1 MAVSSST
8 SATGSS
14 LDVASIVSQLMEVES
29 KPLTKLDSKISA
41 ATVKISTLGVFKG
54 HLSTFKAAIDDIQT
68 PANFSAWSAK
78 FSNDAT
84 ASAELATTA
93 TAGSYQ
99 LEVTQLAKPSI
110 WNVSGF
116 TTETAALSW
125 YNAAGQNSLRERAGA
140 TVLKSASGA
149 YVLSLK
155 AVNTGVAD
163 GFTVS
168 NASLTDPTTQA
179 VSEYQIAQDAQFKL
193 NGVPFTRA
201 TNKVA
206 DALTGVTLNLK
217 SVTSTSTSTSSPVT
231 LTVAQAESSAR
242 PKLVALVKAYNDLQS
257 FYKTQTQASADT
269 STRGV
274 LNSDFAVGS
283 MMREILTGLMMP
295 LTGVSGAAMTGQTD
309 LDLSAL
315 GIKLLDNGQLAVDD
329 ALLAKATTLQSRL
342 ANGLTIGYDTTTSKS
357 LSTRIT
363 EMFSSGGILQERIDN
378 EQKVQK
384 DLSVR
389 KTTLQEKLATIQA
402 RYTAQYAALDA
413 LLFKLQSTS
422 TSLKSA
428 LDGLTASQ
436 KNN

>member
-14 LDVASIVSQLMEVES
+14 LDVAGIVSQLMEVES
-29 KPLTKLDSKISA
+29 KPLTKLDNRIASS
-41 ATVKISTLGVFKG
+41 TVKISTLGLFKG
-54 HLSTFKAAIDDIQT
+54 HLSTLKSALDDLQN

-78 FSNDAT
+78 LSNDT
-84 ASAELATTA
+84 VASAELTA
-93 TAGSYQ
+93 TANAGSYQ
-99 LEVTQLAKPSI
+99 LDVVQLARPSI
-110 WNVSGF
+110 WNVTGF
-116 TTETAALSW
+116 ATEADALAW
-125 YNAAGQNSLRERAGA
+125 FNAAGQTTLRASAEA
-140 TVLKSASGA
+140 TVLKTANNQ

-155 AVNTGVAD
+155 ASDTGTAA

-168 NASLTDPTTQA
+168 NASLTSGLQA
-179 VSEYQIAQDAQFKL
+179 TEYQTARDAQFNL
-193 NGVPFTRA
+193 NGVSFTRA
-201 TNKVA
+201 TNSVS

-217 SVTSTSTSTSSPVT
+217 ATTSSPVT
-231 LTVAQAESSAR
+231 LTVAQAESSAK
-242 PKLVALVKAYNDLQS
+242 PKLDALVKAYNDLQS
-257 FYKTQTQASADT
+257 FYKTQSQASAEA

-295 LTGVSGAAMTGQTD
+295 VTGVSGAALTGQT
-309 LDLSAL
+309 DLSAL
-315 GIKLLDNGQLAVDD
+315 GIKLQDNGQLAVDTT
-329 ALLAKATTLQSRL
+329 LLSKATTLQSRL
-342 ANGLTIGYDTTTSKS
+342 ANGLTIGYDTSSSKN

-363 EMFSSGGILQERIDN
+363 EMFSSGGVLQERIDN
-378 EQKVQK
+378 EQKVQA
-384 DLSVR
+384 DLSSR
-389 KTTLQEKLATIQA
+389 KTTLQDKLATIQA

-436 KNN
+436 RNN

>member
-14 LDVASIVSQLMEVES
+14 LDVAGIVSQLMEVES
-29 KPLTKLDSKISA
+29 KPLTKLDNRITSS
-41 ATVKISTLGVFKG
+41 TVKISTLGVFKG
-54 HLSTFKAAIDDIQT
+54 HLSTFKAALDDLQN
-68 PANFSAWSAK
+68 PANFSAWSVK
-78 FSNDAT
+78 LSNDT
-84 ASAELATTA
+84 VASAELTA
-93 TAGSYQ
+93 TASAGSYQ
-99 LEVTQLAKPSI
+99 LDVVQLARPSI

-116 TTETAALSW
+116 TTEADALSW
-125 YNAAGQNSLRERAGA
+125 YNAAGQTALRGSAEA
-140 TVLKSASGA
+140 TVLKTANNQ

-155 AVNTGVAD
+155 ASITGTAA

-168 NASLTDPTTQA
+168 NASLTAGLQA
-179 VSEYQIAQDAQFKL
+179 TEYQTARDAQFNL
-193 NGVPFTRA
+193 NGVSFTRA
-201 TNKVA
+201 TNTVS
-206 DALTGVTLNLK
+206 DALTGVTLNLN
-217 SVTSTSTSTSSPVT
+217 TATTSPVT
-231 LTVAQAESSAR
+231 LTVAQAESSAK
-242 PKLVALVKAYNDLQS
+242 PKLDALVKAYNDLQS
-257 FYKTQTQASADT
+257 FYKTQSQASADA

-295 LTGVSGAAMTGQTD
+295 MTGVSGAALTGQT
-309 LDLSAL
+309 DLSAL
-315 GIKLLDNGQLAVDD
+315 GIKLQDNGQLAVDTT
-329 ALLAKATTLQSRL
+329 LLSKATTLQSRL
-342 ANGLTIGYDTTTSKS
+342 ANGLTIGYDASSSKN

-363 EMFSSGGILQERIDN
+363 EMFSSGGVLQERIDN
-378 EQKVQK
+378 EQKVQTN
-384 DLSVR
+384 LSSR
-389 KTTLQEKLATIQA
+389 KTTLQDKLATIQA

>member
-29 KPLTKLDSKISA
+29 KPLNKLDSRISA
-41 ATVKISTLGVFKG
+41 STVKISKLGVFKVN
-54 HLSTFKAAIDDIQT
+54 LSTLQTALKDLQT
-68 PANFSAWSAK
+68 PANFAAWSAK
-78 FSNDAT
+78 LSNDSV

-99 LEVTQLAKPSI
+99 LDVGQLARPSI

-116 TTETAALSW
+116 TTEAAALSW
-125 YNAAGQNSLRERAGA
+125 YNDAGQTALRSSADA
-140 TVLKSASGA
+140 TVLQSATGQ

-155 AVNTGVAD
+155 AKSTGAAA
-163 GFTVS
+163 GFSIS
-168 NASLTDPTTQA
+168 NSALTAGLTA
-179 VSEYQIAQDAQFKL
+179 SEYQTSRDAQFNL
-193 NGVPFTRA
+193 NGVSFARS
-201 TNKVA
+201 TNTVT

-217 SVTSTSTSTSSPVT
+217 AVTTSPAT
-231 LTVAQAESSAR
+231 LTVSQAESSAR
-242 PKLVALVKAYNDLQS
+242 PKLDALVKAYNDLHT
-257 FYKTQTQASADT
+257 FYKTETQSSADA

-295 LTGVSGAAMTGQTD
+295 ITGVSGVALSGQT
-309 LDLSAL
+309 DLSAL
-315 GIKLLDNGQLAVDD
+315 GLKLKDNGQVAVDD
-329 ALLAKATTLQSRL
+329 SLLAKATTLQSRL
-342 ANGLTIGYDTTTSKS
+342 ASGLTIGFDTASGKD
-357 LSTRIT
+357 LSTRIS
-363 EMFSSGGILQERIDN
+363 EMFTSGGLLQERIDN
-378 EQKVQK
+378 EQKVQQ
-384 DLSVR
+384 DLNTR
-389 KTTLQEKLATIQA
+389 KTTLQDKLANIQA

-436 KNN
+436 NNN

>member
-14 LDVASIVSQLMEVES
+14 LDVAGIVSQLMEVES
-29 KPLTKLDSKISA
+29 KPLTKLDNRITSS
-41 ATVKISTLGVFKG
+41 TVKISTLGLFKG
-54 HLSTFKAAIDDIQT
+54 HLSTLKLALDDLQSSV
-68 PANFSAWSAK
+68 NFSAWSAK
-78 FSNDAT
+78 LSNDT
-84 ASAELATTA
+84 VASAELTA
-93 TAGSYQ
+93 TANAGSYQ
-99 LEVTQLAKPSI
+99 LDVLQLARPSI
-110 WNVSGF
+110 WNVTGF
-116 TTETAALSW
+116 ATEADALAW
-125 YNAAGQNSLRERAGA
+125 FNAAGQTTLRASAEA
-140 TVLKSASGA
+140 TVLKTANNQ

-155 AVNTGVAD
+155 ASNLGTAA

-168 NASLTDPTTQA
+168 NSSLTAGLQA
-179 VSEYQIAQDAQFKL
+179 TEYQTARDAQFNL
-193 NGVPFTRA
+193 NGVSFTRA
-201 TNKVA
+201 TNTVS

-217 SVTSTSTSTSSPVT
+217 AATSSPIT
-231 LTVAQAESSAR
+231 LTVAQAESSAK
-242 PKLVALVKAYNDLQS
+242 PKLDALVKAYNDLQS
-257 FYKTQTQASADT
+257 FYKTQSQASADA

-295 LTGVSGAAMTGQTD
+295 VTGVSGAALTGQT
-309 LDLSAL
+309 DLSAL
-315 GIKLLDNGQLAVDD
+315 GIKLQDNGQLAVDTT
-329 ALLAKATTLQSRL
+329 LLSQATTLQSRL
-342 ANGLTIGYDTTTSKS
+342 ANGLTIGYDASSSKN

-378 EQKVQK
+378 EQKVQA
-384 DLSVR
+384 DLSSR
-389 KTTLQEKLATIQA
+389 KTTLQDKLANIQA

>member
-14 LDVASIVSQLMEVES
+14 LDVASIVSQLMEVEN

-41 ATVKISTLGVFKG
+41 STVKISKLGVFKVN
-54 HLSTFKAAIDDIQT
+54 LSTLQTALKDLQT
-68 PANFSAWSAK
+68 PANFAAWSAK
-78 FSNDAT
+78 LSNDSV

-99 LEVTQLAKPSI
+99 LDVGQLARPSI

-116 TTETAALSW
+116 TTEAAALSW
-125 YNAAGQNSLRERAGA
+125 YNDAGQTSADA
-140 TVLKSASGA
+140 TVLQSATGQ

-155 AVNTGVAD
+155 AKSTGTAA
-163 GFTVS
+163 GFSIS
-168 NASLTDPTTQA
+168 NAALTA
-179 VSEYQIAQDAQFKL
+179 GLSASEYQTSRDAQFNL
-193 NGVPFTRA
+193 NGVSFARA
-201 TNKVA
+201 TNTVT

-217 SVTSTSTSTSSPVT
+217 AVTTSPAT
-231 LTVAQAESSAR
+231 LTVSQAESSAR
-242 PKLVALVKAYNDLQS
+242 PKLDALVKAYNDLQT
-257 FYKTQTQASADT
+257 FYKTETQSSADA

-295 LTGVSGAAMTGQTD
+295 ITGVSGVALSGQT
-309 LDLSAL
+309 DLSAL
-315 GIKLLDNGQLAVDD
+315 GLKLKDNGQLAVDD
-329 ALLAKATTLQSRL
+329 SLLAKATTLQSRL
-342 ANGLTIGYDTTTSKS
+342 ASGLTIGYAASSGKD
-357 LSTRIT
+357 LSTRIS
-363 EMFSSGGILQERIDN
+363 EMFTSGGMLQERIDN

-384 DLSVR
+384 DLNTR
-389 KTTLQEKLATIQA
+389 KTTLQDKLATIQA
-402 RYTAQYAALDA
+402 RYTAQYAALDS

>member
-14 LDVASIVSQLMEVES
+14 LDVAGIVSQLMEVES
-29 KPLTKLDSKISA
+29 KPLTKLDNRITSS
-41 ATVKISTLGVFKG
+41 TVKISTLGLFKG
-54 HLSTFKAAIDDIQT
+54 HLSTLKSALDDLQN

-78 FSNDAT
+78 LSNDT
-84 ASAELATTA
+84 VASAELTA
-93 TAGSYQ
+93 TANAGSYQ
-99 LEVTQLAKPSI
+99 LDVVQLARPSI
-110 WNVSGF
+110 WNVTGF
-116 TTETAALSW
+116 ATEADALAW
-125 YNAAGQNSLRERAGA
+125 FNAAGQTTLRESAEA
-140 TVLKSASGA
+140 TVLKTANNQ

-155 AVNTGVAD
+155 ASNTGTAA

-168 NASLTDPTTQA
+168 NASLTSGLQA
-179 VSEYQIAQDAQFKL
+179 IEYQTARDSQFNL
-193 NGVPFTRA
+193 NGVSFTRA
-201 TNKVA
+201 SNTVS

-217 SVTSTSTSTSSPVT
+217 STTSSPVT
-231 LTVAQAESSAR
+231 LTVAQAESSAK
-242 PKLVALVKAYNDLQS
+242 PKLDALVKAYNDLQS
-257 FYKTQTQASADT
+257 FYKTQSQASADA

-295 LTGVSGAAMTGQTD
+295 VTGVSGAALTGQT
-309 LDLSAL
+309 DLSAL
-315 GIKLLDNGQLAVDD
+315 GIKLQDNGQLAVDTT
-329 ALLAKATTLQSRL
+329 LLSNATTLQSRL
-342 ANGLTIGYDTTTSKS
+342 ANGLTIGYDASSSKN

-363 EMFSSGGILQERIDN
+363 EMFSSGGVLQVRIDN
-378 EQKVQK
+378 EQKVQA
-384 DLSVR
+384 DLSSR
-389 KTTLQEKLATIQA
+389 KTTLQDKLANIQA

>member
-1 MAVSSST
+1 MAVTSST

-29 KPLTKLDSKISA
+29 KPLTKLDSRISA
-41 ATVKISTLGVFKG
+41 STVKISKLGVFKVN
-54 HLSTFKAAIDDIQT
+54 LSTLQAALKDLQT
-68 PANFSAWSAK
+68 PANFAAWSAK
-78 FSNDAT
+78 LSNDSV

-99 LEVTQLAKPSI
+99 LDVGQLARPSI

-116 TTETAALSW
+116 TTEAAALSW
-125 YNAAGQNSLRERAGA
+125 YNDTGQTALRSSADA
-140 TVLKSASGA
+140 TVLQSATGQ

-155 AVNTGVAD
+155 AKSTGAAA
-163 GFTVS
+163 GFSIS
-168 NASLTDPTTQA
+168 NAALTA
-179 VSEYQIAQDAQFKL
+179 GLSASEYQTSRDAQFNL
-193 NGVPFTRA
+193 NGVSFARA
-201 TNKVA
+201 TNTVT

-217 SVTSTSTSTSSPVT
+217 AVTTSPAT
-231 LTVAQAESSAR
+231 LIVSQAESSAR
-242 PKLVALVKAYNDLQS
+242 PKLDALVKAYNDLHT
-257 FYKTQTQASADT
+257 FYKTETQSSADA

-295 LTGVSGAAMTGQTD
+295 ITGVSGVALSGQA
-309 LDLSAL
+309 DLSAL
-315 GIKLLDNGQLAVDD
+315 GLKLKDNGQLAVDD
-329 ALLAKATTLQSRL
+329 SLLAKATTLQSRL
-342 ANGLTIGYDTTTSKS
+342 ASGLTIGFDTASGND
-357 LSTRIT
+357 LSTRIS
-363 EMFSSGGILQERIDN
+363 EMFTSGGMLQERIDN
-378 EQKVQK
+378 EQKVQQ
-384 DLSVR
+384 DLNTR
-389 KTTLQEKLATIQA
+389 KTTLQDKLANIQA

>member
-14 LDVASIVSQLMEVES
+14 LDVAGIVSQLMEVES
-29 KPLTKLDSKISA
+29 KPLTKLDNRITSS
-41 ATVKISTLGVFKG
+41 TVKISTLGLFKG
-54 HLSTFKAAIDDIQT
+54 HLSTLKSALDDLQN

-78 FSNDAT
+78 LSNDT
-84 ASAELATTA
+84 VASAELTA
-93 TAGSYQ
+93 TANAGSYQ
-99 LEVTQLAKPSI
+99 LDVVQLARPSI
-110 WNVSGF
+110 WNVTGF
-116 TTETAALSW
+116 ATEADALAW
-125 YNAAGQNSLRERAGA
+125 FNAAGQTTLRASAEA
-140 TVLKSASGA
+140 TVLKTANNQ

-155 AVNTGVAD
+155 ASDTGTAA

-168 NASLTDPTTQA
+168 NASLTSGLQA
-179 VSEYQIAQDAQFKL
+179 TEYQTARDAQFNL
-193 NGVPFTRA
+193 NGVSFTRA
-201 TNKVA
+201 TNTVS

-217 SVTSTSTSTSSPVT
+217 ATTSSPVT
-231 LTVAQAESSAR
+231 LTVAQAESSAK
-242 PKLVALVKAYNDLQS
+242 PKLDALVKAYNDLQS
-257 FYKTQTQASADT
+257 FYKTQSQASADA

-295 LTGVSGAAMTGQTD
+295 VTGVSGAALTGQT
-309 LDLSAL
+309 DLSAL
-315 GIKLLDNGQLAVDD
+315 GIKLQDNGQLAVDTT
-329 ALLAKATTLQSRL
+329 LLSKATTLQSRL
-342 ANGLTIGYDTTTSKS
+342 ANGLTIGYDASSSKN

-363 EMFSSGGILQERIDN
+363 EMFSSGGVLQERIDN
-378 EQKVQK
+378 EQKVQA
-384 DLSVR
+384 DLSSR
-389 KTTLQEKLATIQA
+389 KTTLQDKLATIQA

-436 KNN
+436 RNN

>member
-14 LDVASIVSQLMEVES
+14 LDVAGIVSQLMEVES
-29 KPLTKLDSKISA
+29 KPLTKLDNRITSS
-41 ATVKISTLGVFKG
+41 TVKISTLGVFKG
-54 HLSTFKAAIDDIQT
+54 HLSTLKSALDDLQN

-78 FSNDAT
+78 LSNDT
-84 ASAELATTA
+84 VASAELTA
-93 TAGSYQ
+93 TANAGSYQ
-99 LEVTQLAKPSI
+99 LDVVQLARPSI
-110 WNVSGF
+110 WNVTGF
-116 TTETAALSW
+116 ATEADALAW
-125 YNAAGQNSLRERAGA
+125 FNAAGQTTLRSSAEAS
-140 TVLKSASGA
+140 VLKTANNQ

-155 AVNTGVAD
+155 ASSTGTAA

-168 NASLTDPTTQA
+168 NASLTSGLQA
-179 VSEYQIAQDAQFKL
+179 TEYQTARDAQFNL
-193 NGVPFTRA
+193 NGVSFTRD
-201 TNKVA
+201 TNTVS

-217 SVTSTSTSTSSPVT
+217 ATTSSPVT
-231 LTVAQAESSAR
+231 LTVAQAESSAK
-242 PKLVALVKAYNDLQS
+242 PKLDALVKAYNDLQS
-257 FYKTQTQASADT
+257 FYKTQSQASADA

-295 LTGVSGAAMTGQTD
+295 MTGVSGAALTGQT
-309 LDLSAL
+309 DLSAL
-315 GIKLLDNGQLAVDD
+315 GIKLQDNGQLAVDPI
-329 ALLAKATTLQSRL
+329 LLSKATTLQSRL
-342 ANGLTIGYDTTTSKS
+342 ANGLTIGYDTSSSKN

-363 EMFSSGGILQERIDN
+363 EMFSSGGVLQERIDN
-378 EQKVQK
+378 EQKVQA
-384 DLSVR
+384 DLSTR
-389 KTTLQEKLATIQA
+389 KTTLQDKLATIQA

-436 KNN
+436 RNN

>member
-14 LDVASIVSQLMEVES
+14 LDVAGIVSQLMEVES
-29 KPLTKLDSKISA
+29 KPLTKLDNRITSS
-41 ATVKISTLGVFKG
+41 TVKISTLGVFKG
-54 HLSTFKAAIDDIQT
+54 HLSTFKAALDDLQN

-78 FSNDAT
+78 LSNDT
-84 ASAELATTA
+84 VASAELTA
-93 TAGSYQ
+93 TASAGSYQ
-99 LEVTQLAKPSI
+99 LDVVQLARPSI
-110 WNVSGF
+110 WNVTGF
-116 TTETAALSW
+116 ATEAEALSW
-125 YNAAGQNSLRERAGA
+125 FNAAGQTALRGSAEA
-140 TVLKSASGA
+140 TVLKTANNQ

-155 AVNTGVAD
+155 ASNTGTAA
-163 GFTVS
+163 GFTIN
-168 NASLTDPTTQA
+168 NASLTAGLQA
-179 VSEYQIAQDAQFKL
+179 NEYQTARDAQFNL
-193 NGVPFTRA
+193 NGVSFTRA
-201 TNKVA
+201 TNTVS

-217 SVTSTSTSTSSPVT
+217 ATTSSPAT
-231 LTVAQAESSAR
+231 LTLAQAESSAK
-242 PKLVALVKAYNDLQS
+242 PKLDALVKAYNDLQS
-257 FYKTQTQASADT
+257 FYKTQSQASADA

-295 LTGVSGAAMTGQTD
+295 MTGLSGAALTGQT
-309 LDLSAL
+309 DLSAL
-315 GIKLLDNGQLAVDD
+315 GIKLQDNGQLAVDNT
-329 ALLAKATTLQSRL
+329 LLSKATTLQSRL
-342 ANGLTIGYDTTTSKS
+342 ANGLTMGYDATSSKS

-363 EMFSSGGILQERIDN
+363 EMFSSGGVLQERIDN
-378 EQKVQK
+378 EQKVQAN
-384 DLSVR
+384 LSSR
-389 KTTLQEKLATIQA
+389 KTTLQDKLATIQA

>member
-1 MAVSSST
+1 
-8 SATGSS
+8 
-14 LDVASIVSQLMEVES
+14 MEVES

-54 HLSTFKAAIDDIQT
+54 HLSTFKSAVDDIQT

-125 YNAAGQNSLRERAGA
+125 YNAAGQTSLRERAGA

-155 AVNTGVAD
+155 AVNTGVAA

-193 NGVPFTRA
+193 NGVLFTRA
-201 TNKVA
+201 TNTVA

-217 SVTSTSTSTSSPVT
+217 SVTSISSPVT

-342 ANGLTIGYDTTTSKS
+342 ANGLTIGYDAATSKS

>member
-14 LDVASIVSQLMEVES
+14 LDVAGIVSQLMEVES
-29 KPLTKLDSKISA
+29 KPLTKLDNRITSS
-41 ATVKISTLGVFKG
+41 TVKISTLGLFKG
-54 HLSTFKAAIDDIQT
+54 HLSTLKSALDDLQN

-78 FSNDAT
+78 LSNDT
-84 ASAELATTA
+84 VASAELTA
-93 TAGSYQ
+93 TAKAGSYQ
-99 LEVTQLAKPSI
+99 LDVVQLARPSI
-110 WNVSGF
+110 WNVTGF
-116 TTETAALSW
+116 ATEADALAW
-125 YNAAGQNSLRERAGA
+125 FNAAGQTTLRASAEA
-140 TVLKSASGA
+140 TVLKTANNQ

-155 AVNTGVAD
+155 ASNTGTAA

-168 NASLTDPTTQA
+168 NASLTSGLQA
-179 VSEYQIAQDAQFKL
+179 TEYQTARDAQFNL
-193 NGVPFTRA
+193 NGVSFTRT
-201 TNKVA
+201 TNTVS

-217 SVTSTSTSTSSPVT
+217 ATTSSPVT
-231 LTVAQAESSAR
+231 LTVAQAESSAK
-242 PKLVALVKAYNDLQS
+242 PKLDALVKAYNDLQS
-257 FYKTQTQASADT
+257 FYKTQSQASADA

-295 LTGVSGAAMTGQTD
+295 VTGVSGAALTGQT
-309 LDLSAL
+309 DLSAL
-315 GIKLLDNGQLAVDD
+315 GIKLQDNGQLAVDTT
-329 ALLAKATTLQSRL
+329 LLSKATTLQSRL
-342 ANGLTIGYDTTTSKS
+342 ANGLTIGYDTSSSKN

-363 EMFSSGGILQERIDN
+363 EMFSTGGILQERIDN
-378 EQKVQK
+378 EQKVQA
-384 DLSVR
+384 DLSSR
-389 KTTLQEKLATIQA
+389 KTTLQDKLANIQA

>member
-14 LDVASIVSQLMEVES
+14 LDVAGIVSQLMEVES
-29 KPLTKLDSKISA
+29 KPLTKLDNRIASS
-41 ATVKISTLGVFKG
+41 TVKISTLGLFKG
-54 HLSTFKAAIDDIQT
+54 HLSTLKSALDDLQN
-68 PANFSAWSAK
+68 PSNFSAWSAK
-78 FSNDAT
+78 LSNDT
-84 ASAELATTA
+84 VASAELTA
-93 TAGSYQ
+93 TANAGSYQ
-99 LEVTQLAKPSI
+99 LDVVQLARPSI
-110 WNVSGF
+110 WNVTGF
-116 TTETAALSW
+116 ATEADALAW
-125 YNAAGQNSLRERAGA
+125 FNAADQTTLRASAEA
-140 TVLKSASGA
+140 TVLKTANNQ

-155 AVNTGVAD
+155 ASNTGTAA
-163 GFTVS
+163 GFAVS
-168 NASLTDPTTQA
+168 NASLTEGLQA
-179 VSEYQIAQDAQFKL
+179 TEYQTARDAQFNL
-193 NGVPFTRA
+193 NGVSFTRA
-201 TNKVA
+201 TNTVS

-217 SVTSTSTSTSSPVT
+217 ATTSNPVT
-231 LTVAQAESSAR
+231 LTVAQAESSAK
-242 PKLVALVKAYNDLQS
+242 PKLDALVKAYNDLQS
-257 FYKTQTQASADT
+257 FYKTQSQASADA

-295 LTGVSGAAMTGQTD
+295 VTGVSGAALTGQT
-309 LDLSAL
+309 DLSAL
-315 GIKLLDNGQLAVDD
+315 GIKLQDNGQLAVDTT
-329 ALLAKATTLQSRL
+329 LLSKATTLQSRL
-342 ANGLTIGYDTTTSKS
+342 ANGLTIGYDASSSKN

-378 EQKVQK
+378 EQKVQA
-384 DLSVR
+384 DLSSR
-389 KTTLQEKLATIQA
+389 KTTLQDKLANIQA

>member
-14 LDVASIVSQLMEVES
+14 LDVAGIVSQLMEVES
-29 KPLTKLDSKISA
+29 KPLTKLDNRITSS
-41 ATVKISTLGVFKG
+41 TVKISTLGLFKG
-54 HLSTFKAAIDDIQT
+54 HLSTLKSALDDLQN

-78 FSNDAT
+78 LSNDT
-84 ASAELATTA
+84 VASAELTA
-93 TAGSYQ
+93 TANAGSYQ
-99 LEVTQLAKPSI
+99 LDVVQLARPSI
-110 WNVSGF
+110 WNVTGF
-116 TTETAALSW
+116 ATEADALAW
-125 YNAAGQNSLRERAGA
+125 FNAAGQTTLRASAEA
-140 TVLKSASGA
+140 TVLKTANNQ

-155 AVNTGVAD
+155 ASNTGTAA

-168 NASLTDPTTQA
+168 NASLTSGLQA
-179 VSEYQIAQDAQFKL
+179 TEYQTARDAQFNL
-193 NGVPFTRA
+193 NGVSFTRA
-201 TNKVA
+201 TNTVS

-217 SVTSTSTSTSSPVT
+217 ATTSSPVT
-231 LTVAQAESSAR
+231 LTVAQAESSAK
-242 PKLVALVKAYNDLQS
+242 PKLDALVKAYNDLQS
-257 FYKTQTQASADT
+257 FYKTQSQASADA

-295 LTGVSGAAMTGQTD
+295 VTGVSGAALTGQT
-309 LDLSAL
+309 DLSAL
-315 GIKLLDNGQLAVDD
+315 GIKLLDNGQLVVDTT
-329 ALLAKATTLQSRL
+329 LLSKATTLQSRL
-342 ANGLTIGYDTTTSKS
+342 ANGLTIGYDASSSKN

-363 EMFSSGGILQERIDN
+363 EMFSTGGILQERIDN
-378 EQKVQK
+378 EQKVQA
-384 DLSVR
+384 DLSSR
-389 KTTLQEKLATIQA
+389 KTTLQDKLANIQA

>member
-14 LDVASIVSQLMEVES
+14 LDVAGIVSQLMEVES
-29 KPLTKLDSKISA
+29 KPLTKLDNRITSS
-41 ATVKISTLGVFKG
+41 TVKISTLGVFKG
-54 HLSTFKAAIDDIQT
+54 HLSTFKAALDDLQN

-78 FSNDAT
+78 LSNDT
-84 ASAELATTA
+84 VASAELTA
-93 TAGSYQ
+93 TASAGSYQ
-99 LEVTQLAKPSI
+99 LDVVQLARPSI

-116 TTETAALSW
+116 TTEADALSW
-125 YNAAGQNSLRERAGA
+125 YNAEGQTALRTSAEA
-140 TVLKSASGA
+140 TVLKTANNQ

-155 AVNTGVAD
+155 AGITGTAA
-163 GFTVS
+163 GFTV
-168 NASLTDPTTQA
+168 NNGSLTAGLQA
-179 VSEYQIAQDAQFKL
+179 NEYQTARDSQFNL
-193 NGVPFTRA
+193 NGVSFTRA
-201 TNKVA
+201 TNTVS

-217 SVTSTSTSTSSPVT
+217 ATTSSPVT
-231 LTVAQAESSAR
+231 LTVAQAESSAK
-242 PKLVALVKAYNDLQS
+242 PKLDALVKAYNDLQS
-257 FYKTQTQASADT
+257 FYKTQSQASADA

-295 LTGVSGAAMTGQTD
+295 MTGVSGAALTGQT
-309 LDLSAL
+309 DLSAL
-315 GIKLLDNGQLAVDD
+315 GIKLQDNGQLAVDTT
-329 ALLAKATTLQSRL
+329 LLSKATTLQSRL
-342 ANGLTIGYDTTTSKS
+342 ANGLTIGYDASSSKN

-363 EMFSSGGILQERIDN
+363 EMFSSGGVLQERIDN
-378 EQKVQK
+378 EQKVQA
-384 DLSVR
+384 DLSTR
-389 KTTLQEKLATIQA
+389 KTTLQDKLATIQA

>member
-14 LDVASIVSQLMEVES
+14 LDVAGIVSQLMEVES
-29 KPLTKLDSKISA
+29 KPLTKLDNRITSS
-41 ATVKISTLGVFKG
+41 TVKISTLGLFKG
-54 HLSTFKAAIDDIQT
+54 HLSTLKSALDDLQN

-78 FSNDAT
+78 LSNDT
-84 ASAELATTA
+84 VASAELTA
-93 TAGSYQ
+93 TANAGSYQ
-99 LEVTQLAKPSI
+99 LDVVQLARPSI
-110 WNVSGF
+110 WNVTGF
-116 TTETAALSW
+116 ATEADALAW
-125 YNAAGQNSLRERAGA
+125 FNAAGQTTLRESAEA
-140 TVLKSASGA
+140 TVLKTANNQ

-155 AVNTGVAD
+155 ASNTGTAA

-168 NASLTDPTTQA
+168 NASLTSGLQA
-179 VSEYQIAQDAQFKL
+179 TEYQTARDAQFNL
-193 NGVPFTRA
+193 NGVSFTRA
-201 TNKVA
+201 TNTVS

-217 SVTSTSTSTSSPVT
+217 ATTSSPVT
-231 LTVAQAESSAR
+231 LTVAQAESSAK
-242 PKLVALVKAYNDLQS
+242 PKLDALVKAYNDLQS
-257 FYKTQTQASADT
+257 FYKTQSQASADA

-295 LTGVSGAAMTGQTD
+295 VTGVSGAALTGQT
-309 LDLSAL
+309 DLSAL
-315 GIKLLDNGQLAVDD
+315 GIKLQDNGQLAVDTT
-329 ALLAKATTLQSRL
+329 LLSKATTLQSRL
-342 ANGLTIGYDTTTSKS
+342 ANGLTIGYDTSSSKN

-363 EMFSSGGILQERIDN
+363 EMFSSGGVLQERIDN
-378 EQKVQK
+378 EQKVQA
-384 DLSVR
+384 DLSSR
-389 KTTLQEKLATIQA
+389 KTTLQDKLATIQA

>member
-1 MAVSSST
+1 MAVTSST

-29 KPLTKLDSKISA
+29 KPLTKLDSRISA
-41 ATVKISTLGVFKG
+41 STVKISKLGVFKVN
-54 HLSTFKAAIDDIQT
+54 LSTLQTALKDLQT
-68 PANFSAWSAK
+68 PANFAAWSAK
-78 FSNDAT
+78 LSNDSV

-99 LEVTQLAKPSI
+99 LDVGQLARPSI

-116 TTETAALSW
+116 TTEAAALSW
-125 YNAAGQNSLRERAGA
+125 YNDTGQTALRSSADA
-140 TVLKSASGA
+140 TVLQSATGQ

-155 AVNTGVAD
+155 AKSTGAAA
-163 GFTVS
+163 GFSIS
-168 NASLTDPTTQA
+168 NAALTA
-179 VSEYQIAQDAQFKL
+179 GLSASEYQTSRDAQFNL
-193 NGVPFTRA
+193 NGVSFARA
-201 TNKVA
+201 TNTVT

-217 SVTSTSTSTSSPVT
+217 AVTTSPAT
-231 LTVAQAESSAR
+231 LIVSQAESSAR
-242 PKLVALVKAYNDLQS
+242 PKLDALVKAYNDLHT
-257 FYKTQTQASADT
+257 FYKTETQSSADA

-295 LTGVSGAAMTGQTD
+295 ITGVSGVALSGQA
-309 LDLSAL
+309 DLSAL
-315 GIKLLDNGQLAVDD
+315 GLKLKDNGQLAVDD
-329 ALLAKATTLQSRL
+329 SLLAKATTLQSRL
-342 ANGLTIGYDTTTSKS
+342 ASGLTIGFDTASGND
-357 LSTRIT
+357 LSTRIS
-363 EMFSSGGILQERIDN
+363 EMFTSGGMLQERIDN
-378 EQKVQK
+378 EQKVQQ
-384 DLSVR
+384 DLNTR
-389 KTTLQEKLATIQA
+389 KTTLQDKLANIQA